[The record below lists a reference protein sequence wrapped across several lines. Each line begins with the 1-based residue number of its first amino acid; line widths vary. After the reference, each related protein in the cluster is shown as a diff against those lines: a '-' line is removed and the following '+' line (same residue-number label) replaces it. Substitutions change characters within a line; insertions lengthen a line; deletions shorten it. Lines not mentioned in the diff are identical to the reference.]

1 LKRYASGDTW
11 DDYHAVP
18 TIDLAMAWLAVSAGT
33 GHLASAEALFSIA
46 AAFSTSIP
54 NDQYLRLGGSI
65 ALNKGME
72 FILKE
77 VLIHDIP
84 RKDEFLEVFRIRHCR
99 GVGIL
104 LTIPKS
110 ASMELDQS
118 TIHSG
123 LVHLLVE

>member
-1 LKRYASGDTW
+1 
-11 DDYHAVP
+11 
-18 TIDLAMAWLAVSAGT
+18 MAWLAVSAGT

-77 VLIHDIP
+77 VLTHDIP
-84 RKDEFLEVFRIRHCR
+84 RKTSFLRYFALGIVAVLVFY
-99 GVGIL
+99 
-104 LTIPKS
+104 
-110 ASMELDQS
+110 
-118 TIHSG
+118 
-123 LVHLLVE
+123 